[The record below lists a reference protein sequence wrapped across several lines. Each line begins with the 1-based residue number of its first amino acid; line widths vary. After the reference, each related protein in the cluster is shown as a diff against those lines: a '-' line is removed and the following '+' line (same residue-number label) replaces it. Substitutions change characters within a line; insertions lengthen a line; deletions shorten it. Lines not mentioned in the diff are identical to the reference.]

1 MICKLIEVMELI
13 IMVNES
19 NDELMEHNAIWP

>member
-1 MICKLIEVMELI
+1 MICKLIEVMEL